1 MSILDDL
8 VRLQFGKPIKESA
21 ADIIQAINTQKQMKE
36 MPDIISNIENAL
48 TATNE
53 QTESGTTPGT
63 STSQLGRIGNVLSAT
78 LEGVK
83 KLQEAGGNTQLVNTP
98 IALSSL
104 ILSGLSSGA
113 NIEGTLAGAQEAGAR
128 SRLYDYQANQPSSTG
143 QMSLINI
150 FANLSK
156 DTPELV
162 TALGS
167 NPSSYLENGTVNG
180 KKLAIDTFRMKY
192 NREPDMTNPKDKQIV
207 QDYILKA
214 TDLSKSFQS
223 TTTTTVSPD
232 KMVDL
237 WKARTSAVSDIIV
250 SFMNTYGELSTAIE
264 TTEWDAE
271 KRQKRK
277 IETWNTLVPVFQQML
292 DAVTGGSDAVRVELP
307 KNPLFDPNADLP
319 KPNQGGGNNGA
330 NNINEAIDFTR
341 LFEQGNKKLIE
352 EKQKLQGGE

>member
-1 MSILDDL
+1 MHKFLYHLLKNAVRSLNYLRHIYQDL
-8 VRLQFGKPIKESA
+8 LF
-21 ADIIQAINTQKQMKE
+21 
-36 MPDIISNIENAL
+36 
-48 TATNE
+48 
-53 QTESGTTPGT
+53 
-63 STSQLGRIGNVLSAT
+63 
-78 LEGVK
+78 
-83 KLQEAGGNTQLVNTP
+83 
-98 IALSSL
+98 
-104 ILSGLSSGA
+104 
-113 NIEGTLAGAQEAGAR
+113 
-128 SRLYDYQANQPSSTG
+128 
-143 QMSLINI
+143 
-150 FANLSK
+150 
-156 DTPELV
+156 
-162 TALGS
+162 
-167 NPSSYLENGTVNG
+167 
-180 KKLAIDTFRMKY
+180 
-192 NREPDMTNPKDKQIV
+192 QIV

-250 SFMNTYGELSTAIE
+250 SFVNTYGELSTAIE